1 MSTVSK
7 ESALERKKRIY
18 TERIRHLR
26 AMKIEETKKKIAYNG
41 HTDEDDYNWL
51 CPLPGYSWKPK
62 GDTPNGDFHGYRGWS
77 ENYASM
83 LRSFPPV
90 VQPEN
95 SMCGNFY
102 RILQKFRKLRWH
114 ENWDLSPWLRT
125 FQKYG
130 IDHGLG
136 QIHHFCG
143 DSRIGLKLGWEGLR
157 EKVLRCAQLNQES
170 EEQKEFYRA
179 EIAFLDAC
187 MEWMDRTIDCVR
199 EKLAQEKDEGL
210 RENLEGML
218 AANERVRHHPPET
231 LREACTF
238 LSWYNLFGRSFNRE
252 GCGGQL
258 DELLRPYYEH
268 DIALGLIDDED
279 AVYYIAGLL
288 FSDTK
293 YYQLGGPDE
302 NGRDMVSP
310 VSWLILEAADR
321 MDVSLNLTIRVHDG
335 LPRDFFRRGVE
346 LLFRHRNGWPR
357 FSGDQ
362 SLVEGFMRRGFSR
375 ELAAK
380 RIAVGCNWMAIPGL
394 EYPLNDS
401 IKVNQ
406 ARIFEVAYDEMMA
419 EGERS
424 TARLFDLYRKHLKI
438 VLACIA
444 DSMDFDLNNNRY
456 NSPELFLNLFMVGP
470 IEKGRDASDHSVPY
484 YNIGIDG
491 AGIAVA
497 ANSFAAL
504 EQRVEKEGIVT
515 WDAVYTA
522 VRNNFEAKDD
532 RYVRAVMKSSGR
544 FGQPGS
550 LGNAWAKKLTELFR
564 DEVVALK
571 SKEISVF
578 IPGMF
583 SWSKTLL
590 FGGQVGATPDGRRAG
605 EPVNH
610 GANPMPG
617 DVRSGAMTDLSEAI
631 NLCQCGMGNTSPFQ
645 MELDPGIIDM
655 EDGVEKV
662 MALLETHLKRGG
674 TLINVNIVDADRIRA
689 AHKNPELYPDLV
701 VRVTGF
707 TAYFITL
714 TPEFRQLVVDRLME
728 AR

>member
-1 MSTVSK
+1 MTT
-7 ESALERKKRIY
+7 EQKRQVY
-18 TERIRHLR
+18 TARIRSLR
-26 AMKIEETKKKIAYNG
+26 EKKIEETRRKIAYNG
-41 HTDEDDYNWL
+41 HTDEDDYNYL
-51 CPLPGYSWKPK
+51 CPPEGYSWRPV

-77 ENYASM
+77 ENYAAM
-83 LRSFPPV
+83 LKSFPPV
-90 VQPEN
+90 VDPEN

-114 ENWDLSPWLRT
+114 ELWDLSPWQDT
-125 FQKYG
+125 IDKYG
-130 IDHGLG
+130 IDHGIG
-136 QIHHFCG
+136 QMHHFCG
-143 DSRIGLKLGWEGLR
+143 DARIGLELGWDGLR
-157 EKVLRCAQLNQES
+157 AKVDHYAAINDHT
-170 EEQKEFYRA
+170 EEQREFYRA
-179 EIAFLDAC
+179 EKLFLTAC
-187 MEWMDRTIDCVR
+187 MDWMDRTIDCVR
-199 EKLAQEKDEGL
+199 EKLAAESDPLL

-218 AANERVRHHPPET
+218 EANEWVRHKPPET
-231 LREACTF
+231 LRQACTF
-238 LSWYNLFGRSFNRE
+238 ISWYNLFGRSFNRE

-268 DIALGLIDDED
+268 DIARGLIDDED
-279 AVYYIAGLL
+279 AVYYISGLL
-288 FSDTK
+288 MSDTK

-302 NGRDMVSP
+302 TGRDMVSR

-346 LLFRHRNGWPR
+346 LLFKHKNGWPR

-362 SLVEGFMRRGFSR
+362 SLVDGFMRRGFSR
-375 ELAAK
+375 ELASK

-406 ARIFEVAYDEMMA
+406 ARVFEVAYDEMMA
-419 EGERS
+419 AGERS
-424 TARLFDLYRKHLKI
+424 TSRLLELYIKHLRI
-438 VLACIA
+438 VLRCIA
-444 DSMDFDLNNNRY
+444 DTMDFDLNNNRY
-456 NSPELFLNLFMVGP
+456 NNPELFLNLFMHGP
-470 IEKGRDASDHSVPY
+470 IEVGRDASDHSVQY

-491 AGIAVA
+491 AGLAVA

-504 EQRVEKEGIVT
+504 EQRVEQEKALS
-515 WDAVYTA
+515 WDAVYAA
-522 VRNNFEAKDD
+522 VRANYENGDGA
-532 RYVRAVMKSSGR
+532 YIQALMKHSGR

-550 LGNAWAKKLTELFR
+550 LGNQWAKKLTEIFR
-564 DEVVALK
+564 DEVVALR

-583 SWSKTLL
+583 SWSKTIL
-590 FGGQVGATPDGRRAG
+590 FGKQVGATPDGRKAY

-617 DVRSGAMTDLSEAI
+617 DVRNGAMTDLSEAI
-631 NLCQCGMGNTSPFQ
+631 ILAQCGMGNTSPFQ

-655 EDGVEKV
+655 EDGIDKV
-662 MALLETHLKRGG
+662 MALLETHLKHGG
-674 TLINVNIVDADRIRA
+674 TLINVNIVDAAKIRA
-689 AHKNPELYPDLV
+689 AHRNPELYPDLV

-728 AR
+728 S

>member
-1 MSTVSK
+1 MTT
-7 ESALERKKRIY
+7 EEKKKIY
-18 TERIRHLR
+18 TERIRSLR
-26 AMKIEETKKKIAYNG
+26 AKKIEETKKKIAYNG
-41 HTDEDDYNWL
+41 HTDEDDYNYL
-51 CPLPGYSWKPK
+51 CPPEGYSFRPV
-62 GDTPNGDFHGYRGWS
+62 GDTPNGDFHGYAGWS
-77 ENYASM
+77 ENYAAM

-90 VQPEN
+90 VDPEN

-114 ENWDLSPWLRT
+114 ENWDLSPWQAT
-125 FQKYG
+125 IDKYG
-130 IDHGLG
+130 IDHGIG

-143 DSRIGLKLGWEGLR
+143 DVRIGLDLGWEGLR
-157 EKVLRCAQLNQES
+157 EKVDRYAAINNKT
-170 EEQKEFYRA
+170 EEQREFYHA
-179 EIAFLDAC
+179 EQVFLDAC
-187 MEWMDRTIDCVR
+187 MEWMDRTIACVR
-199 EKLAQEKDEGL
+199 EKLAEEKDPLL

-218 AANERVRHHPPET
+218 AANEWVRKNPPRT

-238 LSWYNLFGRSFNRE
+238 ISWYNLFGRSFNRE

-258 DELLRPYYEH
+258 DELLRPYYER
-268 DIALGLIDDED
+268 DTALGLIDDED
-279 AVYYIAGLL
+279 AVYFISGLL
-288 FSDTK
+288 MSDTK

-302 NGRDMVSP
+302 TGRDMVSK

-346 LLFRHRNGWPR
+346 LLFKHKNGWPR

-380 RIAVGCNWMAIPGL
+380 RIAVGCNWMAIPGV

-406 ARIFEVAYDEMMA
+406 ARVFEVAYDEMMA
-419 EGERS
+419 SGERS
-424 TARLFDLYRKHLKI
+424 TSRLLDLYTKHLRI
-438 VLACIA
+438 VLKCIA
-444 DSMDFDLNNNRY
+444 DTMDFDLNNNRY
-456 NSPELFLNLFMVGP
+456 NDPELFLNLFMVGP
-470 IEKGRDASDHSVPY
+470 IEKGRDASDHSVDY

-491 AGIAVA
+491 AGLAVA

-504 EQRVEKEGIVT
+504 EQRVEDEKKLT
-515 WDAVYTA
+515 WDRVYA
-522 VRNNFEAKDD
+522 SVQADFEDEDGAYVQALLRN
-532 RYVRAVMKSSGR
+532 SGR

-550 LGNAWAKKLTELFR
+550 LGNKWARKLTEVFR

-571 SKEISVF
+571 SKDVQVF

-583 SWSKTLL
+583 SWSKTIL
-590 FGGQVGATPDGRRAG
+590 FGKQVGATPDGRKAFT
-605 EPVNH
+605 PVNH

-617 DVRSGAMTDLSEAI
+617 DVKNGAMTDMSEAI
-631 NLCQCGMGNTSPFQ
+631 ILAQCGMGNTSPFQ
-645 MELDPGIIDM
+645 MELDPGVIDM
-655 EDGVEKV
+655 EDGIDKV

-674 TLINVNIVDADRIRA
+674 TLINVNIVDAEKIRA
-689 AHKNPELYPDLV
+689 AHKNPEMYPDLV

-707 TAYFITL
+707 TAYFMTL

-728 AR
+728 S

>member
-1 MSTVSK
+1 MKITEKK
-7 ESALERKKRIY
+7 EIY
-18 TERIRHLR
+18 TARIRSLR
-26 AMKIEETKKKIAYNG
+26 AKKIKETQKKIAYNG
-41 HTDEDDYNWL
+41 YTDEDDYNYL
-51 CPLPGYSWKPK
+51 CPPEGYNWKPV
-62 GDTPNGDFHGYRGWS
+62 GDSPNGDFHGYKGWS
-77 ENYASM
+77 ENYAAM
-83 LRSFPPV
+83 LKSFPPV
-90 VQPEN
+90 VDPEN

-114 ENWDLSPWLRT
+114 ELWDLSPWQAT
-125 FQKYG
+125 IDKYG
-130 IDHGLG
+130 IDHGIG

-143 DSRIGLKLGWEGLR
+143 DVRIGLELGWEGLR
-157 EKVLRCAQLNQES
+157 QKVAHYSTVNNQT
-170 EEQKEFYRA
+170 EEQRAFYHA
-179 EIAFLDAC
+179 ETVFLDAC
-187 MEWMDRTIDCVR
+187 MDWMDRTIDCVR
-199 EKLAQEKDEGL
+199 KKLAAETDILLK
-210 RENLEGML
+210 ENLQGML
-218 AANERVRHHPPET
+218 EANEWVRRYPPQT
-231 LREACTF
+231 LRQACTF
-238 LSWYNLFGRSFNRE
+238 MSWYNLFGRSFNRE

-268 DIALGLIDDED
+268 DVAEGLIDDED
-279 AVYYIAGLL
+279 AVYFIAGLL
-288 FSDTK
+288 MSDTK

-302 NGRDMVSP
+302 TGRDMVSK

-335 LPRDFFRRGVE
+335 LPRDFFHRGVE
-346 LLFRHRNGWPR
+346 LLFKHKNGWPR

-362 SLVEGFMRRGFSR
+362 SLVEGFMRRGFSK

-406 ARIFEVAYDEMMA
+406 ARVFEVAYDEMMA
-419 EGERS
+419 SGERS
-424 TARLFDLYRKHLKI
+424 TTRLLELYIRHLRI
-438 VLACIA
+438 VLRCIA
-444 DSMDFDLNNNRY
+444 DTMDFHLNNNRY
-456 NSPELFLNLFMVGP
+456 NSPELFLNLFMHGP
-470 IEKGRDASDHSVPY
+470 IEKGRDASDHSVQY

-491 AGIAVA
+491 AGLAVA

-504 EQRVEKEGIVT
+504 EQRVEKEKCLS
-515 WDAVYTA
+515 WDEVYSSIQA
-522 VRNNFEAKDD
+522 DFKDPKGA
-532 RYVRAVMKSSGR
+532 YVQALLKSSSR
-544 FGQPGS
+544 YGQPVS
-550 LGNAWAKKLTELFR
+550 LGNRWAHRLTEVFR

-583 SWSKTLL
+583 SWSKTIL
-590 FGGQVGATPDGRRAG
+590 FGKQVGATPDGRKAFA
-605 EPVNH
+605 PVNH

-617 DVRSGAMTDLSEAI
+617 DVLNGAMTDMSEAI
-631 NLCQCGMGNTSPFQ
+631 ILAQCGMGNTSPFQ

-655 EDGVEKV
+655 EDGIDKV

-674 TLINVNIVDADRIRA
+674 TLINVNIVDANLIRA

-728 AR
+728 A

>member
-1 MSTVSK
+1 MTI
-7 ESALERKKRIY
+7 EQKKQVY
-18 TERIRHLR
+18 TQRIRSLR
-26 AMKIEETKKKIAYNG
+26 AKKIEETRKKIAYNG
-41 HTDEDDYNWL
+41 LTDEDDYNFL
-51 CPLPGYSWKPK
+51 CPPEGYSWKPV
-62 GDTPNGDFHGYRGWS
+62 GDSPNGDFHGYRGWS
-77 ENYASM
+77 ENYAAM
-83 LRSFPPV
+83 LKSFPPV
-90 VQPEN
+90 VDPEN
-95 SMCGNFY
+95 SMCGNFF
-102 RILQKFRKLRWH
+102 RILQKFRKVRWH
-114 ENWDLSPWLRT
+114 ECWDLSPWQETIDR
-125 FQKYG
+125 YG
-130 IDHGLG
+130 IDHGIG

-143 DSRIGLKLGWEGLR
+143 DVRIGLNLGWDGIR
-157 EKVLRCAQLNQES
+157 EKVRRYEAVNNET
-170 EEQKEFYRA
+170 EEQREFYRA
-179 EIAFLDAC
+179 ENVFLDAC
-187 MEWMDRTIDCVR
+187 MDWMDRTVACVR
-199 EKLAQEKDEGL
+199 EKLAQETDPLLK
-210 RENLEGML
+210 ENLAGML
-218 AANERVRHHPPET
+218 AANEWVRHQPPRT

-238 LSWYNLFGRSFNRE
+238 ISWYNLFGRSFNRE

-268 DIALGLIDDED
+268 DTALGLIDDED
-279 AVYYIAGLL
+279 AVYYISGLL
-288 FSDTK
+288 MSDTK

-302 NGRDMVSP
+302 TGRDMVSP

-335 LPRDFFRRGVE
+335 LPRAFFRRGVE
-346 LLFRHRNGWPR
+346 LLFKHKNGWPR

-406 ARIFEVAYDEMMA
+406 ARVFEVAYDEMMA
-419 EGERS
+419 GPERS
-424 TARLFDLYRKHLKI
+424 TEKLLSLYVKHLRV
-438 VLACIA
+438 VLKCIGET
-444 DSMDFDLNNNRY
+444 MDFDLNNNRY
-456 NSPELFLNLFMVGP
+456 NDPELFLNLFMVGP
-470 IEKGRDASDHSVPY
+470 IEKGRDASDHSVQY

-491 AGIAVA
+491 AGLAVA

-504 EQRVEKEGIVT
+504 QQRVEQEKALT
-515 WDAVYTA
+515 WDQVYA
-522 VRNNFEAKDD
+522 SVQANYEDENGPYIQAL
-532 RYVRAVMKSSGR
+532 MKHSGR

-550 LGNAWAKKLTELFR
+550 LGNRWARRLTEVFR

-571 SKEISVF
+571 SREVSVY

-583 SWSKTLL
+583 SWSKTIL
-590 FGGQVGATPDGRRAG
+590 FGRQVGATPDGRKAF

-617 DVRSGAMTDLSEAI
+617 DVRSGAMTDMSEAI
-631 NLCQCGMGNTSPFQ
+631 ILAQCGMGNTSPFQ
-645 MELDPGIIDM
+645 MELDPGMIDM
-655 EDGVEKV
+655 EDGIDKV

-674 TLINVNIVDADRIRA
+674 TLINVNIVDADKIRA

-714 TPEFRQLVVDRLME
+714 TPAFRQLVVDRLME
-728 AR
+728 S

>member
-1 MSTVSK
+1 MTI
-7 ESALERKKRIY
+7 EQKKQVY
-18 TERIRHLR
+18 TQRIRSLR
-26 AMKIEETKKKIAYNG
+26 AKKIEETRKKIAYNG
-41 HTDEDDYNWL
+41 LTDEDDYNFL
-51 CPLPGYSWKPK
+51 CPPEGYSWKPV
-62 GDTPNGDFHGYRGWS
+62 GDSPNGDFHGYRGWS
-77 ENYASM
+77 ENYAAM
-83 LRSFPPV
+83 LKSFPPV
-90 VQPEN
+90 VDPEN
-95 SMCGNFY
+95 SMCGNFF
-102 RILQKFRKLRWH
+102 RILQKFRKVRWH
-114 ENWDLSPWLRT
+114 ECWDLSPWQETIDR
-125 FQKYG
+125 YG
-130 IDHGLG
+130 IDHGIG

-143 DSRIGLKLGWEGLR
+143 DVRIGLNLGWDGIR
-157 EKVLRCAQLNQES
+157 EKVRRYEAVNNET
-170 EEQKEFYRA
+170 EEQREFYRA
-179 EIAFLDAC
+179 ENVFLDAC
-187 MEWMDRTIDCVR
+187 MDWMDRTVACVR
-199 EKLAQEKDEGL
+199 EKLAQETDPLLK
-210 RENLEGML
+210 ENLAGML
-218 AANERVRHHPPET
+218 AANEWVRHQPPRT

-238 LSWYNLFGRSFNRE
+238 ISWYNLFGRSFNRE

-268 DIALGLIDDED
+268 DTALGLIDDED
-279 AVYYIAGLL
+279 AVYYISGLL
-288 FSDTK
+288 MSDTK

-302 NGRDMVSP
+302 TGRDMVSP

-335 LPRDFFRRGVE
+335 LPRAFFRRGVE
-346 LLFRHRNGWPR
+346 LLFKHKNGWPR

-406 ARIFEVAYDEMMA
+406 ARVFEVAYDEMMA
-419 EGERS
+419 GPERS
-424 TARLFDLYRKHLKI
+424 TGKLLSLYIKHLRV
-438 VLACIA
+438 VLKCIGET
-444 DSMDFDLNNNRY
+444 MDFDLNNNRY
-456 NSPELFLNLFMVGP
+456 NDPELFLNLFMVGP
-470 IEKGRDASDHSVPY
+470 IEKGRDASDHSVQY

-491 AGIAVA
+491 AGLAVA

-504 EQRVEKEGIVT
+504 QQRVEQEKALT
-515 WDAVYTA
+515 WDQVYA
-522 VRNNFEAKDD
+522 SVQANYEDENGPYIQAL
-532 RYVRAVMKSSGR
+532 MKHSGR

-550 LGNAWAKKLTELFR
+550 LGNRWARKLTEVFR

-571 SKEISVF
+571 SKEVSVY

-583 SWSKTLL
+583 SWSKTIL
-590 FGGQVGATPDGRRAG
+590 FGRQVGATPDGRKAF

-617 DVRSGAMTDLSEAI
+617 DVRSGAMTDMSEAI
-631 NLCQCGMGNTSPFQ
+631 ILAQCGMGNTSPFQ
-645 MELDPGIIDM
+645 MELDPGMIDM
-655 EDGVEKV
+655 EDGIDKV

-674 TLINVNIVDADRIRA
+674 TLINVNIVDADKIRA

-714 TPEFRQLVVDRLME
+714 TPAFRQLVVDRLME
-728 AR
+728 S